1 MGQEG
6 VVRLLVNGQYI
17 PRVKLNEY
25 VYVNYESTSQ
35 DFFFLTILLFHQHCR
50 ESQLLLFLLISRRK
64 EGRLWYVKCFFF
76 NMYVMTV
83 DSLEKPLMLGK
94 IAGRRRR
101 GCQRTRWVAG
111 WHR

>member
-35 DFFFLTILLFHQHCR
+35 DFFFFNHFTLPPALQGIPTIII
-50 ESQLLLFLLISRRK
+50 LINFKK
-64 EGRLWYVKCFFF
+64 EGGASVVREVFFF
-76 NMYVMTV
+76 
-83 DSLEKPLMLGK
+83 
-94 IAGRRRR
+94 
-101 GCQRTRWVAG
+101 
-111 WHR
+111 